1 MSLARANVNR
11 ACSRAAATV
20 LVGWMAI
27 SAVRKACWVFTFV
40 LLETVCRNEAT
51 WVVKN
56 RFVISPN
63 WVGCSLPPLGVVV
76 KILSFFNFF
85 IKSCVGKKFGVPICG
100 CGSPDSPPPL

>member
-1 MSLARANVNR
+1 MGGGVGVIVKESAVSLARANVNK

-20 LVGWMAI
+20 LVGWMDI

-63 WVGCSLPPLGVVV
+63 WVGL
-76 KILSFFNFF
+76 
-85 IKSCVGKKFGVPICG
+85 
-100 CGSPDSPPPL
+100 